1 MNFDLLDFPELQVPP
16 QPTHA
21 CAGEHCQVCQ
31 NSRTPLEAKTLGT
44 GRPKRD
50 PRWWDEAR
58 QFITQLGSGATFTA
72 DDLVALIGLPDG
84 SSAQVGACVRAW
96 AAGDQI
102 VHNGYTTSTRKSNH
116 GRVVRVWRK
125 S

>member
-1 MNFDLLDFPELQVPP
+1 MSALFDLTDYEE
-16 QPTHA
+16 PTHA
-21 CAGEHCQVCQ
+21 CAGDACQVCQ
-31 NSRTPLEAKTLGT
+31 NARTPREAKNLGT
-44 GRPKRD
+44 SRPTRD
-50 PRWWDEAR
+50 PRWWEEAR

-84 SSAQVGACVRAW
+84 SSNQVGACVRSW
-96 AAGDQI
+96 AASDLTTPA
-102 VHNGYTTSTRKSNH
+102 GYVESTRKSNH